1 MNQHS
6 CDLFSDDVGASA
18 GRAVAV
24 IPQSQSDAGAFDW
37 NGPLV
42 LFREQPPVA
51 VYCDADDHLIIRQ
64 AAAWNETA
72 DRVIIVT
79 AENKQAFVDRVC
91 DVLGIGSAL

>member
-1 MNQHS
+1 MNGHPS
-6 CDLFSDDVGASA
+6 DLFSDDVGESA
-18 GRAVAV
+18 RRSLAV
-24 IPQSQSDAGAFDW
+24 IPQSDAGDFDW

-51 VYCDADDHLIIRQ
+51 VYRDADDQLIIRQ

-72 DRVIIVT
+72 DHVIIVT

-91 DVLGIGSAL
+91 DVLSIGSAP